1 MAVPT
6 AAATVD
12 SMTGPMTDPM
22 IAPAGSP
29 VPVPLPCLD
38 PAAVTR
44 TDRSAVVGVR
54 LAMLAAGQLQLAETF
69 LASDVADLHA
79 GIHQARKSIRRVR
92 SALALGRR
100 ALGVGGRRLDAELGR
115 LCRGLS
121 RLRDAQALVEALQ
134 RLRDKA
140 PRELQAILPAA
151 EAAACQRRDRLLQ
164 QALARDPHF
173 AARRR
178 RLRAASLRLQRLD
191 WAALRTADITKAAQR
206 SERRAAKAGR
216 RARQKSSDDES
227 WHVFR
232 RRLRRLHQQDSLLAA
247 LQLPVRAEA
256 KALEHQAQAL
266 GEAQDDAMLLAHCG
280 RRSPFTPAQRALLR
294 KTARERLR
302 DARGQ

>member
-1 MAVPT
+1 M
-6 AAATVD
+6 
-12 SMTGPMTDPM
+12 
-22 IAPAGSP
+22 
-29 VPVPLPCLD
+29 
-38 PAAVTR
+38 
-44 TDRSAVVGVR
+44 R
-54 LAMLAAGQLQLAETF
+54 LAMLAAGQLQLAEGF
-69 LASDVADLHA
+69 LASDFADLHA

-100 ALGVGGRRLDAELGR
+100 ALGSGAKRLDGELGR

-134 RLRDKA
+134 RLRERA

-151 EAAACQRRDRLLQ
+151 VAAACQRRDRLLE
-164 QALARDPHF
+164 QALARDPHY

-178 RLRAASLRLQRLD
+178 RLRAAALRLQRLD
-191 WAALRTADITKAAQR
+191 WAALRTADISKAAQR
-206 SERRAAKAGR
+206 SERRAGKAGR
-216 RARQKSSDDES
+216 RARQQFSDDES

-247 LQLPVRAEA
+247 LQLPVRAVA
-256 KALEHQAQAL
+256 RALERQANAL
-266 GEAQDDAMLLAHCG
+266 GEAQDDALLLAHCG